1 LAITAPATVPIKLPI
16 DEPRKAPCRPPLPS
30 PSKPPIVPPTLLP
43 IAAPVITA
51 PAFCVVAQLVQS
63 NANTDK
69 VNSSFLIVRNC
80 FVFVAKINKF
90 FLFIIVHL
98 HYYLYFC
105 GNKTDYPFF
114 SQ

>member
-1 LAITAPATVPIKLPI
+1 
-16 DEPRKAPCRPPLPS
+16 
-30 PSKPPIVPPTLLP
+30 
-43 IAAPVITA
+43 
-51 PAFCVVAQLVQS
+51 VQS